1 MNFNF
6 FKRCKHEHVAMAR
19 IGGDIQSTAL
29 KCVKCDKKM
38 VTL

>member
-1 MNFNF
+1 MNLNI
-6 FKRCKHEHVAMAR
+6 FKRCKHEYVAMAR